1 MAALRV
7 ANPPERPLAVFD
19 GDCGFCRQWVERW
32 RARTGPRVDYAPSQE
47 VAPRFPEIPSEAF
60 ARAFQLVLP
69 DGRVLE
75 GAAAVLA
82 TLDPTPG
89 DGALSALARAPVL
102 GGLLELAYRLVASHG
117 RRRAS

>member
-1 MAALRV
+1 MAATRV
-7 ANPPERPLAVFD
+7 AHPPERPLAVFD
-19 GDCGFCRQWVERW
+19 GDCGFCRRWVERW

-47 VAPRFPEIPSEAF
+47 VAPRFPEIPPEAF

-82 TLDPTPG
+82 TLDSAPG
-89 DGALSALARAPVL
+89 DGMLSALARVPVL
-102 GGLLELAYRLVASHG
+102 GRLLELAYRLVAGH
-117 RRRAS
+117 RPA